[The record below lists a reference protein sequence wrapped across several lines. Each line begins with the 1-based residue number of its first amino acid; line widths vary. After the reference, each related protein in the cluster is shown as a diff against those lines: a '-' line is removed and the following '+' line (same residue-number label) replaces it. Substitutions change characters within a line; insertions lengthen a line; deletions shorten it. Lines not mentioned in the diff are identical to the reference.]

1 MKAVVIVTI
10 AAAARYTRLVA
21 VAAPLLANCQ
31 LMFLVSSSGEMITCT
46 TIIRAVKRH
55 FAKLH
60 SAHL

>member
-46 TIIRAVKRH
+46 IIRAVKRH